1 MNRITNKLKW
11 GPILA
16 VLLLLLCLVG
26 VAAADPHVGGIPL
39 TTVQSGTVSGGVYVD
54 ADNDWWPPDPGP
66 HSAVKS
72 FASIPNIYNI
82 AWARLYVAVYCGHMQ
97 NNYQGTVTVEFDGD
111 GIGNYDTLGTETL
124 NVPYSYPGLGGSG
137 PVWVN
142 GHTNR
147 VTSDYLMWYDV
158 ADEIYSQT
166 PGARVT
172 TSALDDSFDGRI
184 KLITLVVAYNDG
196 DTDTVYYWVNQGHD
210 TDTYLYSGD
219 YVGVTEFDLTGVT
232 GTVQSASLMVNH
244 MASTD
249 GSYTWYGDDI
259 PTDPSGASDHP
270 GSYFQ
275 GDYFGYNIWG
285 LTDYI
290 DFGAEYDLTY
300 YRNDQFY
307 KIPLAVL
314 TVKNQPAMVAPV
326 ADFSAAP
333 LSGETPLTVQ
343 FTDLSSGPP
352 SSWTW
357 RYRIGSGT
365 YTTFSTDQHPS
376 YTFTD
381 VGSYQIRLIATNT
394 LGSNTKTSAAG
405 YITVSP
411 ASGCDLT
418 VTAIN
423 PIASTVFAREP
434 NTVSVTAKNIGAAA
448 STATTVRLVA
458 SNGFSGTAAIPALA
472 SNEETT
478 VTFLD
483 PEVRNLAGGTVT
495 YTATADPDDDVTE
508 SDETNNE
515 MVSPFTVTYNGYKGK
530 RYWDG
535 GSDVTT
541 KRTFDLHG
549 NLLYSP
555 GDSTYRSGSTVPG
568 GGWSS
573 YTVTWTAADLPI
585 PTGATVRE
593 ARLYAPYTWDNTDE
607 IPDRFTLEFNGNGIT
622 QSFESHYQDLSNFGG
637 YADHDYGLLTYDV
650 TSLFSTAG
658 NTAFL
663 SKDVQATKVSMYG
676 LTLAV
681 IYEEAGE
688 PRRQIFLNEEFDLLG
703 ADELS
708 WAVTS
713 EEATAYVPFSGLTIE
728 TAYVVSADLITF
740 VPSGNGPEGDL
751 LFNGATIATSVWD
764 YGLVSGTQVAV
775 DDRDVKTHLLESGNE
790 AGIRLI
796 AGAGPMMAAAQQFLV
811 LTYTEAAPVSDFT
824 ANPLSGEAPLT
835 VQFTDT
841 SAGSID
847 SYAWTFGD
855 GGTSDEQNPSH
866 TYTAAGTYT
875 VTLTVTGP
883 GGSNV
888 EEKINYI
895 TISAAPPAPVAA
907 FTATPLLGVAPLSVT
922 FTDQS
927 TNTPT
932 GWSWE
937 YNAGSGWVEFSTVQ
951 NPTYSF
957 SVAGPYDIR
966 LTASNSGGSDDET
979 KSHYIAVAT
988 GRQPL
993 VTVQSGIVTG
1003 DLFVD
1008 SPPVWDAKE
1017 FTKTYTLPEASV
1029 GNIQWARLYVNTYS
1043 GSAQNT
1049 YALTSTVRLDGDGNG
1064 TFETVLGIETMDIA
1078 SETNGN
1084 SYPLNDHVTKVYS
1097 DYEAWYDVTSLITNA
1112 SPAVHV
1118 KGEAIAG
1125 RQFDGKI
1132 KAVTLVVAYNDPSS
1146 TTETRY
1152 WVNHG
1157 HDWSEPGS
1165 GQTVFDTSAIP
1176 PGWSS
1181 AESKIR
1187 HTSSS
1192 DATAYTFNG
1201 VSKPAGGS
1209 TPFFD
1214 GQNTWEVTGDITAGQ
1229 SSTLAYSKPG
1239 ASYKTPLATLKV
1251 QYLPAP
1257 TAAFSADQTV
1267 GDKPLTVQFTDESG
1281 GVITG
1286 WSWTFGDG
1294 GISTDQSPTHTYTGR
1309 GTYDVALTVTGP
1321 GGSSTETKTG
1331 YITVKEPAPVIDF
1344 TADDTTPAILQTVTF
1359 TATNTGG
1366 QVTDWLWDFGDGGTS
1381 DPQNPTHQYA
1391 AEGTYTVSLTATG
1404 PDYTVVETKTNY
1416 IQVGAATFDVSVSPS
1431 SIAFGAMTVG
1441 DQTDSTSVTVTTT
1454 GGTAWSVDAKASN
1467 GGFMGTGSVNL
1478 ANPFQLANGLGDFQA
1493 MTSDFVGFMTGAAG
1507 EDRTDTAN
1515 VKQTIVSGDAPGDYT
1530 ITLTFTGGFV

>member
-1 MNRITNKLKW
+1 MKRITKKLKW
-11 GPILA
+11 GPALA
-16 VLLLLLCLVG
+16 VLLLLLFLVG
-26 VAAADPHVGGIPL
+26 VAAADPYVGGIPL
-39 TTVQSGTVSGGVYVD
+39 TTVKSGTVSGGVYVD
-54 ADNDWWPPDPGP
+54 AENDWWPPNPGP
-66 HSAVKS
+66 HSAEKA
-72 FASIPNIYNI
+72 FAPIPNVNNI
-82 AWARLYVAVYCGHMQ
+82 AWARFYVAVYIGHQQ

-111 GIGNYDTLGTETL
+111 GIGDYDTLGTETL
-124 NVPYSYPGLGGSG
+124 NVPYSFPGTGGTG
-137 PVWVN
+137 PVTVN
-142 GHTNR
+142 DHCNR

-158 ADEIYSQT
+158 TDDIYSQT

-172 TSALDDSFDGRI
+172 TSALDGSFDGRI

-249 GSYTWYGDDI
+249 GSYMWYGDDI
-259 PTDPSGASDHP
+259 PTDPSGATVPP
-270 GSYFQ
+270 GSNFQ
-275 GDYFGYNIWG
+275 GDYFGYNIWDMTNLVEPG
-285 LTDYI
+285 DYN
-290 DFGAEYDLTY
+290 DLTY
-300 YRNDQFY
+300 DRNDQFY
-307 KIPLAVL
+307 KIPLAIL
-314 TVKNQPAMVAPV
+314 TVKKQPAMVAPV
-326 ADFSAAP
+326 ADFSADP
-333 LSGETPLTVQ
+333 LSGETPLIVQ
-343 FTDLSSGPP
+343 FTDLSTGPP
-352 SSWTW
+352 TSWNWEYRLGTGSWTQ
-357 RYRIGSGT
+357 
-365 YTTFSTDQHPS
+365 FSTAQHPS
-376 YTFTD
+376 HTFTD
-381 VGSYQIRLIATNT
+381 VGSYRIRLTATNT
-394 LGSNTKTSAAG
+394 MGSNTKTSSAG

-434 NTVSVTAKNIGAAA
+434 NTVRVTVKNIGAAA
-448 STATTVRLVA
+448 SAATTLQLVA
-458 SNGFSGTAAIPALA
+458 SDGFSGSEPIPALA

-478 VTFLD
+478 VAFLD
-483 PEVRNLAGGTVT
+483 PEVRDLAGGTVT
-495 YTATADPDDDVTE
+495 YTATVDLEDEVAE

-515 MVSPFTVTYNGYKGK
+515 LVSPFTVTYNGYKGK
-530 RYWDG
+530 RYWAG
-535 GSDVTT
+535 ASDITT
-541 KRTFDLHG
+541 KRTFDLNG
-549 NLLYSP
+549 GLLHSF
-555 GDSTYRSGSTVPG
+555 GDSTYRSGGTVPG
-568 GGWSS
+568 SGWSS
-573 YTVTWTAADLPI
+573 YTVTWTAADLPV
-585 PTGATVRE
+585 PAGATVRE
-593 ARLYAPYTWDNTDE
+593 ARLYVPYTWDDTGE
-607 IPDRFTLEFNGNGIT
+607 MPDRFHITFNGNDI
-622 QSFESHYQDLSNFGG
+622 SSAYHDHYQDRSNFGG
-637 YADHDYGLLTYDV
+637 HYDNDYGLLTYDV

-658 NTAFL
+658 NTAYL
-663 SKDVQATKVSMYG
+663 SKEIQATKVAMYG
-676 LTLAV
+676 LTLV
-681 IYEEAGE
+681 VVYEDTGE
-688 PRRQIFLNEEFDLLG
+688 PRRQIFINEEFDIFG
-703 ADELS
+703 ADES
-708 WAVTS
+708 GYATTP
-713 EEATAYVPFSGLTIE
+713 EEATAYVPFSGLTINP
-728 TAYVVSADLITF
+728 TNVISADLITF
-740 VPSGNGPEGDL
+740 VPSGNMYEGNL
-751 LFNGATIATSVWD
+751 LFNDETIATNVWD
-764 YGLVSGTQVAV
+764 YGLSTGTQVAV
-775 DDRDVKTHLLESGNE
+775 DSRDVKNYIDETDNE
-790 AGIRLI
+790 AGIQST
-796 AGAGPMMAAAQQFLV
+796 AGAGPLMAAAHQFLV
-811 LTYTEAAPVSDFT
+811 LTYTEEAPV
-824 ANPLSGEAPLT
+824 ANFEGTPLSGEAPLT
-835 VQFTDT
+835 VQFTDI
-841 SAGSID
+841 SAGTITEWEWD
-847 SYAWTFGD
+847 FGD
-855 GGTSDEQNPSH
+855 TETSVLQNPSH

-883 GGSNV
+883 GGSDV

-895 TISAAPPAPVAA
+895 TVSAAPLAPVAA
-907 FTATPLLGVAPLSVT
+907 FTATPLLGLAPLSVT

-937 YNAGSGWVEFSTVQ
+937 YNAGSGWVEFSTEK
-951 NPTYSF
+951 NSSYSF
-957 SVAGPYDIR
+957 AAGPYDIR
-966 LTASNSGGSDDET
+966 LTATNSGGSGVET
-979 KSHYIAVAT
+979 KTHYIAVAT

-993 VTVQSGIVTG
+993 VNVQNGTVTG

-1008 SPPVWDAKE
+1008 SPRVWDAKE
-1017 FTKTYTLPEASV
+1017 FTKTYTLPPVSV

-1049 YALTSTVRLDGDGNG
+1049 YVLTSTVTLDG
-1064 TFETVLGIETMDIA
+1064 TILGVETMDIA

-1097 DYEAWYDVTSLITNA
+1097 DYEAWYDVTSLITTA
-1112 SPAVHV
+1112 SPVVHV
-1118 KGEAIAG
+1118 KGEAIPG
-1125 RQFDGKI
+1125 KSFDGRL
-1132 KAVTLVVAYNDPSS
+1132 KAVTLVVAYDDPSS

-1157 HDWSEPGS
+1157 HDWSSPGS

-1176 PGWSS
+1176 SGWSS

-1187 HTSSS
+1187 HTASS
-1192 DATAYTFNG
+1192 DGSYTFNG
-1201 VSKPAGGS
+1201 VSKSGGGS
-1209 TPFFD
+1209 TPAYD
-1214 GQNTWEVTGDITAGQ
+1214 GQNTWDVTADITAGQ
-1229 SSTLAYSKPG
+1229 SSTLAYSQPG
-1239 ASYKTPLATLKV
+1239 GSYKTPLATLKV

-1267 GDKPLTVQFTDESG
+1267 GDKPLTVQFTDDSG

-1381 DPQNPTHQYA
+1381 DQQNPTHQYT

-1404 PDYTVVETKTNY
+1404 PDYSDAETKTNY